1 MLQRPFM
8 AAVKIPVLR
17 FPGYAANSTNSPQ
30 LIKAWPTALV
40 GVNVRIGVKTGS
52 IPIWQACPIYT
63 TE

>member
-1 MLQRPFM
+1 MLRRPFM
-8 AAVKIPVLR
+8 AVVEIPELR
-17 FPGYAANSTNSPQ
+17 FPGYAGQLDKFTQ

-63 TE
+63 E